1 MKTTITI
8 LATAFVL
15 FSNVILAQ
23 TTMKE
28 YKAGHVFNISLPDY
42 MIKTTGLNT
51 SATIQFKNTIKDIA
65 GFVIEDS
72 KEELQMA
79 ELTYTSL
86 NEFYES
92 FIKDFVKEQAKRKV
106 TKPET
111 KTINGINF
119 IESDVS
125 YYDKESKIDI
135 YFFVGMAET
144 STHYYKLLCY
154 GSLDDKEK
162 FKADFEKILYSIK
175 EQ

>member
-1 MKTTITI
+1 MKPVTI
-8 LATAFVL
+8 LIASILVL
-15 FSNVILAQ
+15 TNHITWGQ

-72 KEELQMA
+72 KEELKMA
-79 ELTYTSL
+79 ELTYTSV

-92 FIKDFVKEQAKRKV
+92 FIKDFVKDQAKRKV
-106 TKPET
+106 SKPEN
-111 KTINGINF
+111 KTIGENNF
-119 IESDVS
+119 TEADVS
-125 YYDKESKIDI
+125 YFDKESKMDI
-135 YFFVGMAET
+135 YFFVGIAET
-144 STHYYKLLCY
+144 PTHYYKLLCY
-154 GSLDDKEK
+154 GNLDDKEK
-162 FKADFEKILYSIK
+162 YKADFEKILYSIK